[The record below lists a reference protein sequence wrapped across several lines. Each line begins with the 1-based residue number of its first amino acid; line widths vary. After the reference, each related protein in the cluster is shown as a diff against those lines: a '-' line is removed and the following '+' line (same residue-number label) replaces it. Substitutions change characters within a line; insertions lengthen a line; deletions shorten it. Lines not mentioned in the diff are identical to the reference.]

1 MLTGSD
7 PKGYADRMQ
16 SVGHCIADMKFAGVV
31 KESNPF
37 VFIVRNVETPYR
49 SKKLDSSPQG
59 LPMMMWEQE
68 VGKSKCCFVMK
79 QIPVFF

>member
-16 SVGHCIADMKFAGVV
+16 AVGFLRRRHKSVGVV

-37 VFIVRNVETPYR
+37 VFIVRNVVTPYCP
-49 SKKLDSSPQG
+49 KKLDSSPQG
-59 LPMMMWEQE
+59 LPMMVWEQE
-68 VGKSKCCFVMK
+68 VGKSKCYFAMK
-79 QIPVFF
+79 